1 MDTLKKPLTIVLTL
15 CILTLSLPPLTVAE
29 THTLYAQPGVTTHR
43 PEIITTP
50 EKEIPRVEKK
60 VEKKKGMGWSWLLLL
75 GAVGGVAALAGGGAG
90 GETDGGGGGGG
101 ETGEVT
107 VSW

>member
-15 CILTLSLPPLTVAE
+15 CVLTLSLPPLTVAE
-29 THTLYAQPGVTTHR
+29 TPALYAQPGVTTHR
-43 PEIITTP
+43 PETLTTP
-50 EKEIPRVEKK
+50 EKEIPKVEEK

-75 GAVGGVAALAGGGAG
+75 GAVGGVVALAGGGAG
-90 GETDGGGGGGG
+90 EETDGGGGGDGD
-101 ETGEVT
+101 TGEVT

>member
-1 MDTLKKPLTIVLTL
+1 MITRTHALIASKAFTHCLLAPLA
-15 CILTLSLPPLTVAE
+15 VAE
-29 THTLYAQPGVTTHR
+29 TPTPYAQPGVTTHR
-43 PEIITTP
+43 PEILTTP
-50 EKEIPRVEKK
+50 EKEIPKVEEK

-75 GAVGGVAALAGGGAG
+75 GAVGGVAALAGSGAG
-90 GETDGGGGGGG
+90 GDTGGGGGG